1 MLGSFGGIILTED
14 NMANQWFKFYGG
26 EFLADTKISRL
37 TPAERSCWVTL
48 MCLASMS
55 EDGVIKYLT
64 VESLLDKSGIKWNPY
79 DTGDYE
85 NCQNVLTTFS
95 SLMMISVSNDVSEIK
110 IINWSK
116 RQETSLTNA
125 ERQSKFREKH
135 KENKDSNKKVTNE
148 CYKSN
153 ARIEE
158 NRIDTLETLNTKIP
172 SVDLKTK
179 KKDKKKDMTWKQYK
193 EDEIQLDEDYSPPQE
208 EKSKKTWNDVD
219 KKMWADK
226 KNSLGLHGEI
236 FMEYVIVKGLN
247 FPTRASADAC
257 WYEFKK
263 PAEEIASSYPYKE
276 KVFEAIVKAQAER
289 KPEMW
294 NLRSIIKIMP
304 TL

>member
-1 MLGSFGGIILTED
+1 MAANKRMFSNDIVSSDFFLDMPTSTQALYFQLGMQADDRGFVQPKKIMRMLGSAENEVQLLL
-14 NMANQWFKFYGG
+14 AKKFLLS
-26 EFLADTKISRL
+26 F
-37 TPAERSCWVTL
+37 
-48 MCLASMS
+48 
-55 EDGVIKYLT
+55 EDGVVLIKHWRMNNNKIDSDRFKETTYR
-64 VESLLDKSGIKWNPY
+64 EHLLKV
-79 DTGDYE
+79 YE
-85 NCQNVLTTFS
+85 
-95 SLMMISVSNDVSEIK
+95 
-110 IINWSK
+110 
-116 RQETSLTNA
+116 
-125 ERQSKFREKH
+125 
-135 KENKDSNKKVTNE
+135 KENKGYTLNKDKGKLVCAQNVHSSGTQ
-148 CYKSN
+148 S
-153 ARIEE
+153 RVEE
-158 NRIDTLETLNTKIP
+158 SRVDTLETLNTKIP
-172 SVDLKTK
+172 DVDLKTK
-179 KKDKKKDMTWKQYK
+179 KKDMTWNQYK
-193 EDEIQLDEDYSPPQE
+193 EPEIQLDEDYSPPQE
-208 EKSKKTWNDVD
+208 EKSKKTWTDVD